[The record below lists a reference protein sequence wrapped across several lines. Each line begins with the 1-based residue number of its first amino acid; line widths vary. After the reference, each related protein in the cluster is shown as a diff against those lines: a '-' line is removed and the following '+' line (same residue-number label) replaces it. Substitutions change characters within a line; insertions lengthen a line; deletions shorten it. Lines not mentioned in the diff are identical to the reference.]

1 LNEKELTS
9 SIQIIRSFNSN
20 SRVSLFIDS
29 ISNDVINYEI
39 LDYCLKVGADTIEV
53 HTGPFSKLI
62 EAKHFNIIDSLKLL
76 LESAKN
82 KGLNINAGHD
92 LNLLNLKYLKDLD
105 LIDEVSI
112 GHAIVV
118 DALNFGFDDTI
129 KKYIDIIKG

>member
-1 LNEKELTS
+1 
-9 SIQIIRSFNSN
+9 
-20 SRVSLFIDS
+20 
-29 ISNDVINYEI
+29 
-39 LDYCLKVGADTIEV
+39 
-53 HTGPFSKLI
+53 
-62 EAKHFNIIDSLKLL
+62 
-76 LESAKN
+76 
-82 KGLNINAGHD
+82 LNINAGHD